1 MKNKIKYN
9 LKNVHFAEQEESEDG
24 TITFGT
30 PEPIPGSVSLALDAQ
45 GEVTKFYADGI
56 VYYKSAS
63 NNGYE
68 GDLEIALV
76 PESFRTKI
84 YGEELDTKKVLVEKA
99 DAKQKAF
106 ALLFEFDGDEKTIR
120 HVLYSCTATRPAIES
135 QTKEDTIEPVT
146 EKMTITASPMADGSV
161 KAKTGDDT
169 DETVYK
175 EWFKAVYIPTESGGP
190 AA

>member
-68 GDLEIALV
+68 GDLEMALV
-76 PESFRTKI
+76 PESFRMKI
-84 YGEELDTKKVLVEKA
+84 YGEKLDAKKVLVEKA

-106 ALLFEFDGDEKTIR
+106 ALLFEFDGDEKAIR
-120 HVLYSCTATRPAIES
+120 HVIYSCAATRPAIES

-175 EWFKAVYIPTESGGP
+175 EWFKAVYIPTESGEP

>member
-68 GDLEIALV
+68 GDLEMALV

-84 YGEELDTKKVLVEKA
+84 YGEKLDAKKVLVEKA

-106 ALLFEFDGDEKTIR
+106 ALLFEFDGDEKAIR
-120 HVLYSCTATRPAIES
+120 HVLYSCAATRPAIES

-175 EWFKAVYIPTESGGP
+175 EWFKAVYIPTESGEP

>member
-84 YGEELDTKKVLVEKA
+84 YGEKLDAKKVLVEKA

-106 ALLFEFDGDEKTIR
+106 ALLFEFDGDEKAIR
-120 HVLYSCTATRPAIES
+120 HVLYSCAATRPAIES

-175 EWFKAVYIPTESGGP
+175 EWFKAVYIPTESGEP

>member
-1 MKNKIKYN
+1 MYILQSRKSQQTGQS
-9 LKNVHFAEQEESEDG
+9 H
-24 TITFGT
+24 
-30 PEPIPGSVSLALDAQ
+30 SVSLALDAQ

-68 GDLEIALV
+68 GDLEMALV

-84 YGEELDTKKVLVEKA
+84 YGEKLDAKNVLVEKA

-106 ALLFEFDGDEKTIR
+106 ALLFEFDGDEKAIR
-120 HVLYSCTATRPAIES
+120 HVLYSCAATRPAIES

-175 EWFKAVYIPTESGGP
+175 EWFKAVYIPTESGEP

>member
-24 TITFGT
+24 TITFST
-30 PEPIPGSVSLALDAQ
+30 PEPIPGSVSLALDSQ
-45 GEVTKFYADGI
+45 GEVTKFHADGI
-56 VYYKSAS
+56 IYYKSVS

-68 GDLEIALV
+68 GDLEVALI

-84 YGEELDTKKVLVEKA
+84 YGEKLDTKKVLVEKA

-106 ALLFEFDGDEKTIR
+106 ALLFEFDGDENAIR
-120 HVLYSCTATRPAIES
+120 HVLYNCTATRPAIES

-146 EKMTITASPMADGSV
+146 EKMTITAAPMSDGNV

-175 EWFKAVYIPTESGGP
+175 EWYKTVYIPTESGGP

>member
-68 GDLEIALV
+68 GDLEMALV
-76 PESFRTKI
+76 PESFRMKI
-84 YGEELDTKKVLVEKA
+84 YGEKLDAKKVLVEKA

-106 ALLFEFDGDEKTIR
+106 ALLFEFDGDEKAIR
-120 HVLYSCTATRPAIES
+120 HVLYSCAATRPAIES

-175 EWFKAVYIPTESGGP
+175 EWFKAVYIPTESGEP

>member
-68 GDLEIALV
+68 GDLEMALV

-84 YGEELDTKKVLVEKA
+84 YGEKLDAKKVLVEKA

-106 ALLFEFDGDEKTIR
+106 ALLFEFDGDEKAIR
-120 HVLYSCTATRPAIES
+120 QVLYSCAATRPAIES

-175 EWFKAVYIPTESGGP
+175 EWFKAVYIPTESGEP

>member
-84 YGEELDTKKVLVEKA
+84 YGEKLDAKKVLVEKA

-120 HVLYSCTATRPAIES
+120 HVIYSCTATRPAIES

-175 EWFKAVYIPTESGGP
+175 EWFKAVYIPTESGEP